1 MLHRSRDPL
10 HMLPG
15 DSGFD
20 GNMSAAWLPVNETRD
35 KFAHEGHPDDPDLHH
50 VAKVNS
56 EADLERNFH

>member
-1 MLHRSRDPL
+1 
-10 HMLPG
+10 MLPG